1 MWYDVIKIAA
11 LPQGARAFY
20 DLEDGTRVAVF
31 HLDGTYAA
39 IESMC
44 THAMFELDDA
54 PIEGD
59 RIICPLHGAQF
70 CLRTGKVCGAPA
82 YEDLKTF
89 PVRLHQG
96 MIQIGVNVDEKT
108 S

>member
-1 MWYDVIKIAA
+1 MSNWHNVIPVSELAV
-11 LPQGARAFY
+11 GDRAFY
-20 DLEDGTRVAVF
+20 DLNDGTRVAVF
-31 HLDGTYAA
+31 NLNGEYAA

-70 CLRTGKVCGAPA
+70 CIKTGKVCTPPA

-89 PVRLHQG
+89 PVRVFEG
-96 MIQIGVNVDEKT
+96 MIQVSG
-108 S
+108 

>member
-1 MWYDVIKIAA
+1 MDWHNVIAVTE
-11 LPQGARAFY
+11 LPVGARAFY
-20 DLEDGTRVAVF
+20 DLNDGTRVAVF
-31 HLDGTYAA
+31 NLEGDYAA

-54 PIEGD
+54 PVEGD
-59 RIICPLHGAQF
+59 KIICPLHGAQF
-70 CLRTGKVCGAPA
+70 CLRTGKVCSAPA

-89 PVRLHQG
+89 PVRVHEG
-96 MIQIGVNVDEKT
+96 MIQIQENL

>member
-1 MWYDVIKIAA
+1 MNEWLDVIAA
-11 LPQGARAFY
+11 DQLPIGDRAFC
-20 DLEDGTRVAVF
+20 DLPDGTRVAVF
-31 HLDGTYAA
+31 NLSGDFAA

-59 RIICPLHGAQF
+59 NIICPLHGAQF
-70 CLRTGKVCGAPA
+70 CIKTGKVCSAPA
-82 YEDLKTF
+82 YEDLRTY

-96 MIQIGVNVDEKT
+96 MIQVQDT
-108 S
+108 QS

>member
-1 MWYDVIKIAA
+1 MTWHTVIAVNDLA
-11 LPQGARAFY
+11 NGARAFY
-20 DLEDGTRVAVF
+20 DLDDGTRVAVF
-31 HLDGTYAA
+31 NLNGEYAA

-70 CLRTGKVCGAPA
+70 CIKTGKVCSAPA

-89 PVRLHQG
+89 PVRIHEGL
-96 MIQIGVNVDEKT
+96 IQIQDENQ
-108 S
+108 